1 MLPRKYFEDTVP
13 PALTT
18 GMLKSPVTTY
28 FEQAN
33 GGEWW
38 KCQNN
43 IICSQAVGSLDANYL
58 EWLWV
63 NVLTD
68 RAGAMLVGG
77 VCTLP
82 TLPTTKWADQYLKQL
97 PAMRRWEGGGCRSV
111 SSGPMCAGVVR
122 LPTFRQLWDFP
133 KITSDIRKPQ
143 VWSQSK
149 CGTLHWDAKGRWLAR
164 TTSVAGFW
172 VAMPILVCI
181 YRVQTKL
188 AQNSSSVILQ
198 GWGSWKNLLKDNSA
212 GKKKSNGMEKC
223 EWW

>member
-1 MLPRKYFEDTVP
+1 MLPRKYFEDTIP

-68 RAGAMLVGG
+68 RAGAVLVVSAPCQHFPPQSGLTS
-77 VCTLP
+77 TLSSY
-82 TLPTTKWADQYLKQL
+82 LWCVGEKKAAAIAFHLDQCVLELSDCQPSDSFGIFQKLQVTIGNL
-97 PAMRRWEGGGCRSV
+97 RSGRNQSV
-111 SSGPMCAGVVR
+111 ELSIGMQSSAEQHLWLVFGWQCPSLCASIV
-122 LPTFRQLWDFP
+122 F
-133 KITSDIRKPQ
+133 K
-143 VWSQSK
+143 
-149 CGTLHWDAKGRWLAR
+149 
-164 TTSVAGFW
+164 
-172 VAMPILVCI
+172 
-181 YRVQTKL
+181 
-188 AQNSSSVILQ
+188 
-198 GWGSWKNLLKDNSA
+198 KN
-212 GKKKSNGMEKC
+212 
-223 EWW
+223 